1 MGTLAALI
9 AAYHEADEPG
19 GGLRATLSLAGR
31 TLVERQAR
39 LAASA
44 GADPIILLVERIPA
58 PLLVAID
65 RLRGEGFKLV
75 VARNAQEAAEAVH
88 PDDRLL
94 LVADGLVAGQGH
106 IDRLL
111 AVGASSLLTVPDLRV
126 DDRFE
131 RIDAHSRWAG
141 LALLDADLLKQTAA
155 VLQDWDLQSTLLRR
169 AVQGGAR
176 QIAVRG
182 EPADDRLVVA
192 ERADDLDDMQA
203 RILAGAGA
211 GSADWVSR
219 YLSAPLEQAL
229 TRLLMPTQ
237 FGAST
242 LCVIAAGATGLAAGA
257 FAAGWLWLGM
267 LLLLLATPLDGTAER
282 LSALRVE
289 VSGGPSWWSHLLP
302 TLAAAALLALA
313 WRLTESSGWG
323 CLALAA
329 ATIACVAAARVE
341 AAGHRSRGGLFLA
354 ERKGMT
360 LLLLPFAL
368 TGFWVAGLVAL
379 TAYAAGSFF
388 WVQRQ
393 VHRPRPAAAAPDQD

>member
-9 AAYHEADEPG
+9 SAYHEADEPG
-19 GGLRATLSLAGR
+19 GGLRATLPLAGR

-58 PLLVAID
+58 ALLAAID
-65 RLRGEGFKLV
+65 RLRREGFKLV

-94 LVADGLVAGQGH
+94 LVADGLIAGQAH
-106 IDRLL
+106 IARLL
-111 AVGASSLLTVPDLRV
+111 AVGASTLLTVPDLRV

-182 EPADDRLVVA
+182 EPADDRLIVA

-219 YLSAPLEQAL
+219 YFAAPVEKGL

-237 FGAST
+237 MGATT
-242 LCVIAAGATGLAAGA
+242 LCLIAAAATGLAAGA
-257 FAAGWLWLGM
+257 FAAGWLWLGV
-267 LLLLLATPLDGTAER
+267 LLLLLATPLDGAAER
-282 LSALRVE
+282 LAALRVE
-289 VSGGPSWWSHLLP
+289 LSGGPSWWTHLLP
-302 TLAAAALLALA
+302 VLAAAALLTLA
-313 WRLTESSGWG
+313 WTLATSNGWG

-329 ATIACVAAARVE
+329 AAIAFVVAARVE
-341 AAGHRSRGGLFLA
+341 AAGYRPRGALLLA

-360 LLLLPFAL
+360 WLLLPFAV
-368 TGFWVAGLVAL
+368 TGQWVAGLLAL

-388 WVQRQ
+388 WIQRQ
-393 VHRPRPAAAAPDQD
+393 IHGPAPAAAAPDQD